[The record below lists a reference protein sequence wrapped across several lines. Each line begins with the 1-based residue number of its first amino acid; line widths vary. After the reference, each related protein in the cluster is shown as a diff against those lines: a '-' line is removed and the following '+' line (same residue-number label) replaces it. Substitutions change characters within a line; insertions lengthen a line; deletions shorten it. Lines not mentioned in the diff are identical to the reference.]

1 MRIDARFLA
10 YEILNQFNNK
20 IKLDKLFEK
29 TFIKYDPDSRA
40 RARTVAIINDII
52 RLIGRIDFMIK
63 KVSGKGNHQITRSI
77 LSILRIGFYEIYLDG
92 LVPDYAAVDSA
103 VELAKKKSN
112 RRSAGFVNAVLRK
125 FIRKKNNDKN
135 WFNSL
140 SNDPEWNSMPMWIQ
154 DRWKKNL
161 GSKGLIEMLES
172 VNKSPPNFVRIQDQ
186 EDSLEE
192 VIEYLLD
199 EGIEAEIFS
208 KSFLKIKGGT
218 AKVLQTKMFKNG
230 GISIQNP
237 ASAGVVN
244 CLDVRPGDIVVD
256 VCAAPGTKSLYLSS
270 LVGDSGRVF
279 ASDIIKE
286 RVEMGMAD
294 LERHGKTNIQW
305 EVKNAT
311 KDDFTMTDRM
321 LIDAP
326 CTGTGVLGR
335 KPDIRWR
342 RKKSDI
348 QEMSNKQYEILNHCS
363 KFINPNGIIV
373 YATCSIEPEENW
385 DVVDR
390 FLNFNTSFCLDDIH
404 SMVPKS
410 WIDKKGALRTLPYMH
425 GVDGMFAVRL
435 KRSL

>member
-125 FIRKKNNDKN
+125 FVRKKNNDKN

-140 SNDPEWNSMPMWIQ
+140 SNNPEWNSMPMWIQ

-199 EGIEAEIFS
+199 EGIEAEFFS
-208 KSFLKIKGGT
+208 KSFLKINGGT
-218 AKVLQTKMFKNG
+218 AKILQTKMFKNG

-237 ASAGVVN
+237 ASAGVVK
-244 CLDVRPGDIVVD
+244 CLDARPGDTVVD

-270 LVGDSGRVF
+270 LVGDSGKVL
-279 ASDIIKE
+279 ASDVFEDRVAMGIK
-286 RVEMGMAD
+286 D
-294 LERHGKTNIQW
+294 KDRHGRSNIQW
-305 EVKNAT
+305 NVKNAT
-311 KDDFTMTDRM
+311 KDDFPMTDHM

-326 CTGTGVLGR
+326 CTGTGVLSR

-348 QEMSNKQYEILNHCS
+348 QEMSKKQFDILSHCA

-390 FLNFNTSFCLDDIH
+390 FLKLNINFCLDDIH
-404 SMVPKS
+404 SMVPNS
-410 WIDKKGALRTLPYMH
+410 WIDTRGALRTLPFMH

-435 KRSL
+435 KKS